1 VASELNRRQT
11 SIRKAAILVASLDS
25 RTADLLLEQMGAD
38 QAHQVRRAILH
49 LGDVDPSEQNE
60 VIDEFC
66 RIGPL
71 VPSQHPPG
79 IELDSELARK
89 LAIPVQPTVPLVG
102 PSRYAESIDERPP
115 FRFLHETEFGTIL
128 PYLRREQPQT
138 IALVAAH
145 LPPERASDL
154 LAQLPASLQAEVIRR
169 LADLDETDPHVLQDV
184 ERSLQAWLAEH
195 SNQRQRHT
203 NGLATVAAIL
213 DAAPRGAR
221 RQMMSN
227 LTRVDRPLA
236 GKLQTNR
243 YTFADLMQFDDVSL
257 MTVLRAADPELIV
270 LALAGASVALVDR
283 VSRRLPVEQS
293 RALAK
298 ALAHLGPTRL
308 ADVEESQQA
317 LADLATDLETEG
329 RIQAEPAGRSVM
341 AVA

>member
-1 VASELNRRQT
+1 VTSELNRRRT

-25 RTADLLLEQMGAD
+25 RTADLLLEQMGAE

-79 IELDSELARK
+79 IELDGELARK
-89 LAIPVQPTVPLVG
+89 LAIPTEPAQG
-102 PSRYAESIDERPP
+102 IAGSAFAESIDERPP

-154 LAQLPASLQAEVIRR
+154 LAQLPASLQVEVIRR

-184 ERSLQAWLAEH
+184 ERGLHAWLAEH

-203 NGLATVAAIL
+203 HGLASVAAIL

-221 RQMMSN
+221 RQIMSN

-243 YTFADLMQFDDVSL
+243 YTFADLVQFDDASL

-283 VSRRLPVEQS
+283 VSRRLPAEQS

-329 RIQAEPAGRSVM
+329 RIQAAPAGRSVM